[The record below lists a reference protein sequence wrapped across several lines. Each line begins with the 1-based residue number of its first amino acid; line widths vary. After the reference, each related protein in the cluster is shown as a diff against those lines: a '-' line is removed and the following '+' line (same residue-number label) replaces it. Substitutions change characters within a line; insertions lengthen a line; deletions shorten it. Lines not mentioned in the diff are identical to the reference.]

1 MKTMMK
7 REPATVMAVIQAI
20 LALALSFGLD
30 LSTQQIGA
38 IMAVAAAVLGL
49 VTRSQTYS
57 RYDVMNDPAMPPLPG
72 TQPGPTPQGD
82 PS

>member
-1 MKTMMK
+1 MGIFK
-7 REPATVMAVIQAI
+7 REPASVMAAVQAL

-38 IMAVAAAVLGL
+38 ILAATAAILGL

-57 RYDVMNDPAMPPLPG
+57 RYTVTHDPALPPVPG
-72 TQPGPTPQGD
+72 TRPGPTPQPD
-82 PS
+82 

>member
-1 MKTMMK
+1 MSFLR
-7 REPATVMAVIQAI
+7 REPATVMAAVQAL

-38 IMAVAAAVLGL
+38 LLAATAAVLGL

-57 RYDVMNDPAMPPLPG
+57 RYVVVRDARLGAVPG

-82 PS
+82 